1 MNNQLIL
8 AKLNGC
14 RVRPN
19 FTKMTRLKLAK
30 SILRSVVK
38 NPVQKAI
45 SALQSFP
52 ADPIERLDQVL
63 FLISILIKFTENN
76 DQAELLCRKAIEF
89 GADRLEIFYIQLE
102 IWYRMKKFQF
112 GLKMIELERNL
123 DNTLLFFQIKYYTAM
138 YDSRKLRSIFDLIT
152 TRDESELES
161 NFKNASDQVVSDEVN
176 IENNTKLATCT
187 HFSSLQLLFALAQSA
202 IKLDDMQLLDRILN
216 YYKTIDYH
224 VELEMTLILRKICQG
239 TDCSTN
245 LAKLHSYIPI
255 PPSINE
261 SCSQSYVNNVRPDIM
276 ACLLYGMSK
285 KGSDPGMAMKYF
297 DQGLTLVKA
306 ELEDIGKKTK
316 YQWSKSNSKL
326 PLMQLYLELNMVEVF
341 LIQRQLILAAKVV
354 VF

>member
-1 MNNQLIL
+1 MI
-8 AKLNGC
+8 
-14 RVRPN
+14 
-19 FTKMTRLKLAK
+19 RLKLAK
-30 SILRSVVK
+30 SILRSDIK

-45 SALQSFP
+45 AALQSFP
-52 ADPIERLDQVL
+52 ADPIERLEQVL

-239 TDCSTN
+239 TDCSSN
-245 LAKLHSYIPI
+245 LAKLQSYIPT
-255 PPSINE
+255 SVNG
-261 SCSQSYVNNVRPDIM
+261 SCSQSYVNNVRPGIL

-285 KGSDPGMAMKYF
+285 KGSDPGMAMKFF

-306 ELEDIGKKTK
+306 ELEDLCKKTK
-316 YQWSKSNSKL
+316 YQWSKSNAQL
-326 PLMQLYLELNMVEVF
+326 LFMQLYLELNMVEVF
-341 LIQRQLILAAKVV
+341 LIQRQLILAAKVLI
-354 VF
+354 FFN